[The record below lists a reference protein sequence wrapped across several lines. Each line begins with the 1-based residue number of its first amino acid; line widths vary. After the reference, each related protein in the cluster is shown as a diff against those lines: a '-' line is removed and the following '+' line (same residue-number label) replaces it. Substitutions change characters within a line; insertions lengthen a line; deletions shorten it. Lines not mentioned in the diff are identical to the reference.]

1 MKRILAVVLTLAML
15 VLPVLAAPEN
25 CEHELMHMR
34 NDACHYDE
42 CTVCFELFN
51 VGDHTMKDGVC
62 TVCNYPEEAPWEEEI
77 RGEGQ
82 HEHIF
87 NKTADEE
94 THYEECTVC
103 LERFG
108 VGEHTFENGVCTVCG
123 YSVEDKPIGEH
134 EHKLMKMAN
143 MNCHYEEC
151 TICFELFNVS
161 DHTFENGKCTVCGHD
176 ELINPFVDVKE
187 SAWYHDEIVKAV
199 ATEIINGKTKTE
211 FKPDDLLTYAEALKL
226 AACMRQKYDDG
237 KVTLKNGSP
246 WYQTYV
252 DYCKEK
258 KIISREFAYTENA
271 TRAGYMEI
279 FANALP
285 EEAFEEVNSIPDGS
299 ILDVKSSATYAH
311 YVYKLYRAGIVTGVD
326 KDHNCNPEA
335 NIKRSEV
342 AVIIARMMDSGERVE
357 FSMGGDVEIN
367 EKDTVEVT
375 GCKHD
380 FVIKHDEDFHW
391 EQCIPCE
398 ECRNEEEHTFKDG
411 VCKVCGYKKQEKPD
425 GEMTVPDKVEI
436 PDNYEAVVIVP
447 EKDKDSFK
455 YEDKYLIEEGEI
467 TGIYIEKQPVS
478 IETEG
483 YMSPG
488 TLEVKANGG
497 RRPYTYQWKYRQGR
511 GDTYE
516 VVDTFNVKGAQT
528 DKLTIYTNPNDKH
541 TGLNVY
547 CTVTDADGN
556 TVNSTAAA
564 VYGPFSMKIEQR
576 TLAGTGIYELVGR
589 LDDGMLKPDESVAI
603 KRGDKIIAVGIVKEM
618 KMFGKNIDVVT
629 KGDYCGII
637 FRLDDGYTPVDGDI
651 VLRYQDY
658 FEIDGS
664 DIVN

>member
-1 MKRILAVVLTLAML
+1 MKRILAAILMLTML

-34 NDACHYDE
+34 NGASHYDE

-62 TVCNYPEEAPWEEEI
+62 TVCNYPETAPWEEEI
-77 RGEGQ
+77 RGEGE

-151 TICFELFNVS
+151 TICFELFNVG

-187 SAWYHDEIVKAV
+187 NAWYHDEIVNAV
-199 ATEIINGKTKTE
+199 GTGIINGKSKTE
-211 FKPDDLLTYAEALKL
+211 FKPDDLLTYAEAVKL

-258 KIISREFAYTENA
+258 KIIKKDFSFTENA

-285 EEAFEEVNSIPDGS
+285 EEAFGEINKIPDGS
-299 ILDVKSSATYAH
+299 ILDVEDSATYAH

-326 KDHNCNPEA
+326 ADHNCNPEA

-342 AVIIARMMDSGERVE
+342 AVIIARMMDKNDRVE
-357 FSMGGDVEIN
+357 FTMGGNVEIN
-367 EKDTVEVT
+367 DKESIEV

-380 FVIKHDEDFHW
+380 YEMDNDKWFHW
-391 EQCIPCE
+391 EECTKCE
-398 ECRNEEEHTFKDG
+398 DIINEEEHTFKDG
-411 VCKVCGYKKQEKPD
+411 VCTVCKYKKDGDDKPYTE
-425 GEMTVPDKVEI
+425 GENVEI
-436 PDNYEAVVIVP
+436 KDGNEAVVIVP

-478 IETEG
+478 IEVEG
-483 YMSPG
+483 YASPG

-511 GDTYE
+511 ETFE
-516 VVDTFNVKGAQT
+516 VIDSFGVKGAQT
-528 DKLTIYTNPNDKH
+528 DKLTIYTNPNDKY
-541 TGLNVY
+541 TGTSVY
-547 CTVTDADGN
+547 CKVTDADGN
-556 TVNSTAAA
+556 TVNSNAAA
-564 VYGPFSMKIEQR
+564 VYGPFSMKVEQR

-589 LDDGMLKPDESVAI
+589 LDDGMLKADEAVAV
-603 KRGDKIIAVGIVKEM
+603 KRNDKIIAVGIVKEI
-618 KMFGKNIDVVT
+618 KMFDKNIDVVT
-629 KGDYCGII
+629 KGDYCAII